1 MRTTIRGLFVA
12 LCASFVLVP
21 GAGQA
26 GTAEA
31 AAAEVPDHGLSQ
43 IRRDVQG
50 ATPAYVSIGGVNDD
64 RYLATMH
71 VTDAAGDEVW
81 TATTGPDCRGDVC
94 QMDPDPNEP
103 AWFDFLWP
111 GTTTGGAA
119 LPAGEYHATVTV
131 VEDGVGQVD
140 SVDVGSLYVNHLE
153 TVTTTKRYT
162 PADTT
167 YAYSIVGRCSSSPK
181 PGPHGWAGSVGVL
194 SLSKCRNTAGRYDW
208 AFRSFLFGLENA
220 PGQQR
225 LLSYQVSAYAAPM
238 RRGMRGG
245 IVHDVS
251 GPNQAVTWRSIGTL
265 SGGLGW
271 HTASRATA
279 TSQNQFDSR
288 FHTLV
293 QARVTEGNKWDIKYW
308 RVSWTYRAWRR

>member
-1 MRTTIRGLFVA
+1 MKASIRGLVVA
-12 LCASFVLVP
+12 LCASMVLVP
-21 GAGQA
+21 VTGQA

-31 AAAEVPDHGLSQ
+31 AAADVPDHGLAE

-50 ATPAYVSIGGVNDD
+50 ATPAYVSISGVNDD

-81 TATTGPDCRGDVC
+81 TATTGPDCRGDLC
-94 QMDPDPNEP
+94 QMVPDPAEP
-103 AWFDFLWP
+103 AWFDFVWP

-162 PADTT
+162 PANTT
-167 YAYSIVGRCSSSPK
+167 YAYSIIGRCSSSPK
-181 PGPHGWAGSVGVL
+181 PGPHRWAGSVGVL

-208 AFRSFLFGLENA
+208 AFRSFLFSLKGA
-220 PGQQR
+220 SGQQR
-225 LLSYQVSAYAAPM
+225 LISYKVGAYGAPV
-238 RRGMRGG
+238 RAGMRGG
-245 IVHDVS
+245 IVYDVA
-251 GPNQAVTWRSIGTL
+251 GPAFLNWRNMGTL

-271 HTASRATA
+271 HDASRYTVPAG
-279 TSQNQFDSR
+279 SQNGEFNS
-288 FHTLV
+288 LI
-293 QARVTEGNKWDIKYW
+293 QARTTVGNKWDIKYW